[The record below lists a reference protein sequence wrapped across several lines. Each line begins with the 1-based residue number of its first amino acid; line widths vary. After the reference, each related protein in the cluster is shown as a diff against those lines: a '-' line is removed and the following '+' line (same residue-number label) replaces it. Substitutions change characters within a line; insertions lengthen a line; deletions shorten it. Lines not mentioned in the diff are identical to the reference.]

1 MTAPDLEAQL
11 RALHDAGDLPGAAT
25 LAVRG
30 YGPEILGYLYA
41 VARDEQ
47 RATDA
52 FATFLE
58 DLWFGI
64 AKFAWRSSLR
74 TWLYVIAR
82 NAFTRQL
89 RDRARERRGV
99 PLSQVPELVEIA
111 ERTRTT
117 TLTFLRTSA
126 RDRVHRLRE
135 ALDPDEQTLLILRV
149 DRKMEWSEIA
159 VVLNGDETD
168 NDNASVARQSAA
180 LRKRFERLLV
190 RLRAEASKP

>member
-1 MTAPDLEAQL
+1 MTVENLEPKL
-11 RALHDAGDLPGAAT
+11 RTLHDAGDLPAVAT

-41 VARDEQ
+41 IARDEQ

-64 AKFAWRSSLR
+64 PKFAWRSSLR

-89 RDRARERRGV
+89 RDAARGRRGV
-99 PLSQVPELVEIA
+99 PLSQVPELAEIA

-117 TLTFLRTSA
+117 TMTFLRTAA
-126 RDRVHRLRE
+126 RDRVQRLRE
-135 ALDPDEQTLLILRV
+135 ALDADEQTLLILRV

-159 VVLNGDETD
+159 VVLNGDAD
-168 NDNASVARQSAA
+168 DKASIARQSAA
-180 LRKRFERLLV
+180 LRKRFERLLL
-190 RLRAEASKP
+190 RLREASKQ